1 MAVNFTETEWLIL
14 SSIGYAVNSKDSKNY
29 DKASGNL
36 IDGKDKLK
44 VEDLLEK
51 LEKKAT
57 GGKELTDLENY
68 TEAIKSLKEK
78 LKGYVVSK
86 FSFHNKE
93 SESGF
98 VALAIEPVPNNEKDV
113 IVCCRG
119 SDSLDYK
126 NMNDWTDADLAL
138 LANEMNEQQYE
149 MHLFMNDINDYNNIY
164 LTGHSLGGN
173 LSMYGAIIYDEPEKI
188 KNVYSFDGPGFND
201 EFIKIYKDKI
211 NSVKNKIMNFQNEY
225 DAISSAFNSVG
236 KVNIICF
243 AYQALQYN
251 KLTQIP
257 FIGHERFAFKADA
270 SGNLVRNGSGKKS
283 TGCNVFHTLSKKLSY
298 AYNFRIGNRTH
309 NFSSANCE
317 RVINLLDDFDNIKFS
332 RLNDWNNYS
341 GYAWFLKSTA
351 LSVKKHIEQY
361 YSEIDL
367 RNHYNKGNIDKV
379 FEKINSTSGKFAN
392 LLDNTTGNTKALNDK
407 ICNALIDRIK

>member
-1 MAVNFTETEWLIL
+1 MAVNFTEAEWLIL
-14 SSIGYAVNSKDSKNY
+14 SSLGYAVNSSDSKNY
-29 DKASGNL
+29 DKTSGNL

-57 GGKELTDLENY
+57 NNKKLTDLENY

-93 SESGF
+93 EESGF
-98 VALAIEPVPNNEKDV
+98 VALSIEPVPNDDKDV

-119 SDSLDYK
+119 SDSLGIE
-126 NMNDWTDADLAL
+126 NANDWTDADLAL

-149 MHLFMNDINDYNNIY
+149 MNLFMNDINDYNNIY

-173 LSMYGAIIYDEPEKI
+173 LAMYGAIIYDEPEKI
-188 KNVYSFDGPGFND
+188 RNVYSFDGPGFND

-211 NSVKNKIMNFQNEY
+211 KAVNGKIMNFQNEN
-225 DAISSAFNSVG
+225 DVVSSCFNSIG
-236 KVNIICF
+236 NVNIIHF
-243 AYQALQYN
+243 AYKTLKYN
-251 KLTQIP
+251 EISRIL
-257 FIGHERFAFKADA
+257 FAGHQRFAFKVD
-270 SGNLVRNGSGKKS
+270 SKGNLVRNNSGKKS
-283 TGCNVFHTLSKKLSY
+283 TGCNAVHALSQKLSY
-298 AYNFRIGNRTH
+298 LYNYRIGNRTH

-317 RVINLLDDFDNIKFS
+317 RVINILNNFDNIKFS
-332 RLNDWNNYS
+332 SLNDWNSYS

-351 LSVKKHIEQY
+351 LTVKKFIEQY
-361 YSEIDL
+361 YSAIDEAN
-367 RNHYNKGNIDKV
+367 RSDKNNIKV
-379 FEKINSTSGKFAN
+379 LFGKIDSTSEKFAN
-392 LLDNTTGNTKALNDK
+392 LLGNTTNNTKALNDN